1 MLMLA
6 NEQIKHFISEGFVRI
21 DRAFPRGLADEGRA
35 ILWKYTGCDPTD
47 RATWTRPV
55 IRLGQYDQEPFR
67 NAVNTP
73 ILHGAYDQLVG
84 KGRWEPRLSLGTF
97 PVRFPGLDAPGDT
110 GWHVDA
116 SFPGE
121 RSQPDDYL
129 SWRVN
134 VHSRGR
140 ALLMLFLFSDVT
152 ELDAPTRIAVGSH
165 LKVAKCLEPYG
176 DDGLSVMEL
185 AASLDPDVVSRE
197 MLATGAAGT
206 VYLCH
211 PLLLH
216 AAQRHLGKEP
226 RFMAQ
231 TPLATAAPFELH
243 RENREYSAVESAIRI
258 ALGLDQ

>member
-1 MLMLA
+1 MSMLA
-6 NEQIKHFISEGFVRI
+6 NEQIEHFITEGFVRI
-21 DRAFPRGLADEGRA
+21 ERAFPRELAEEGRA
-35 ILWKYTGCDPTD
+35 ILWKDTGCDPKD
-47 RATWTRPV
+47 RATWTLPV
-55 IRLGQYDQEPFR
+55 IRLGQYTQEPFPK
-67 NAVNTP
+67 AVNTP
-73 ILHGAYDQLVG
+73 ILHSAYDDLVG
-84 KGRWEPRLSLGTF
+84 RGRWQPRSSLGTF
-97 PVRFPGLDAPGDT
+97 PVRFPSLDDPGDT

-121 RSQPDDYL
+121 RSRPDDYL

-134 VHSRGR
+134 AHSRGR

-165 LKVAKCLEPYG
+165 LEVAKVLEPHE
-176 DDGLSVMEL
+176 DEGLSVMEL
-185 AASLDPDVVSRE
+185 AAALDPGAVRRE
-197 MLATGAAGT
+197 MHATGAAGT

-216 AAQRHLGKEP
+216 AAQRHLGTEP

-231 TPLATAAPFELH
+231 PPLITAAPFQLH
-243 RENREYSAVESAIRI
+243 RENREYSPVESAIRM

>member
-1 MLMLA
+1 MPMLA

-21 DRAFPRGLADEGRA
+21 DRAFPRELADEGRA
-35 ILWKYTGCDPTD
+35 ILWKDTGCDPTD

-73 ILHGAYDQLVG
+73 ILHGAYDELVG
-84 KGRWEPRLSLGTF
+84 KGRWQPRFSLGTF
-97 PVRFPGLDAPGDT
+97 PVRFPSLDDPGDT

-116 SFPGE
+116 SFPDE

-165 LKVAKCLEPYG
+165 LEVAKGLQPYG
-176 DDGLSVMEL
+176 DDGLTVMEL

-197 MLATGAAGT
+197 ILATGAAGT

-231 TPLATAAPFELH
+231 PPLFPAAPFELH
-243 RENREYSAVESAIRI
+243 RENREYSAVERAIRM